1 MPFACVIR
9 PLLLIAAAQVLPC
22 WLEICLWL
30 ASSLLLRQSWLRG
43 VGGLLQI
50 AA

>member
-1 MPFACVIR
+1 MPSACVIR
-9 PLLLIAAAQVLPC
+9 PLLLIAAAETLPS

-30 ASSLLLRQSWLRG
+30 ASSLLLRQSWLKDAR
-43 VGGLLQI
+43 GLLQS